1 MGISLFSPKTKNTTK
16 IDQHDVGQ
24 TSDQKGTGHGSV
36 AGDSNTQ
43 QLGSTRAQVGRG
55 NRKQVTSGLAN
66 AGNVGG
72 NRNRQNVGRGN
83 AFQGADFSQT
93 HAEGPLKNIGSHSS
107 IGGDLVNRDYNLELV
122 AEGGSKITFEQGD
135 SGVTEAIAD
144 LGRALGK
151 TSTTSTVQVG
161 DALKRQQIGEISK
174 EVLYAI
180 GALILGSIFLRNRK

>member
-24 TSDQKGTGHGSV
+24 TSEQRGTGHGSV

-43 QLGSTRAQVGRG
+43 QLGSTRAQVGKG
-55 NRKQVTSGLAN
+55 NRKQVSSGFAN

-72 NRNRQNVGRGN
+72 NRNRQNIGRGD

-122 AEGGSKITFEQGD
+122 AEGGSRITFEQGD

-151 TSTTSTVQVG
+151 TSTTATVQVG
-161 DALKRQQIGEISK
+161 DALKRQQVGEISK
-174 EVLYAI
+174 ELLYAI
-180 GALILGSIFLRNRK
+180 GALILGAIFLRGRK

>member
-16 IDQHDVGQ
+16 VSQHDVGQ

-36 AGDSNTQ
+36 AGDSNRQ
-43 QLGSTRAQVGRG
+43 QLGSTRAQVGKG
-55 NRKQVTSGLAN
+55 NRKQVAGGLAN
-66 AGNVGG
+66 AGNIGG
-72 NRNRQNVGRGN
+72 NRNRQNVGRGS

-107 IGGDLVNRDYNLELV
+107 IGGDIVNRDYNLELV

-151 TSTTSTVQVG
+151 TSTTATVQVG
-161 DALKRQQIGEISK
+161 DALKRQQVGEISK
-174 EVLYAI
+174 EVMYAI
-180 GALILGSIFLRNRK
+180 GALILGAVFLRNRK

>member
-16 IDQHDVGQ
+16 VSQHDVGQ

-43 QLGSTRAQVGRG
+43 QLGSTRAQVGKG
-55 NRKQVTSGLAN
+55 TRKQVAGGLAN
-66 AGNVGG
+66 AGNIGG
-72 NRNRQNVGRGN
+72 NRNRQNVGRGS
-83 AFQGADFSQT
+83 AFRGADFSQT
-93 HAEGPLKNIGSHSS
+93 HADGPLKNIGSHSS
-107 IGGDLVNRDYNLELV
+107 IGGDMVNRDYNLELV

-135 SGVTEAIAD
+135 SGVTEAITD

-161 DALKRQQIGEISK
+161 DALRRQQVGEVSK
-174 EVLYAI
+174 EVMYAI
-180 GALILGSIFLRNRK
+180 GALILGAVFLRNRK

>member
-24 TSDQKGTGHGSV
+24 TSEQRGTGHGSV

-55 NRKQVTSGLAN
+55 NRKQVAGGLAN
-66 AGNVGG
+66 AGNIGG
-72 NRNRQNVGRGN
+72 NLNRQNVGRGD

-93 HAEGPLKNIGSHSS
+93 HAEGALKNIGSHSS

-161 DALKRQQIGEISK
+161 DALKRQQVGEISK
-174 EVLYAI
+174 SMMYAI
-180 GALILGSIFLRNRK
+180 GALILGAIFLRSRK